1 MPTLIPTAATGA
13 TAKPMPMSYVD
24 PVLQQVE
31 ESLLEFMVGSGL
43 DGPFMADLLSD
54 MLSHERCGAALY
66 RSVAGRT
73 NNPVLRARY
82 EEFGT
87 ETVEHI
93 EILEEL
99 VASLGGNPGYVS
111 PAARATEKTGSGL
124 VEATFLL
131 GGSLDLVTREQVM
144 LEAVFL
150 AEAKD
155 QANWEGLARLA
166 QAMQPGPEQES
177 VTAATDRVKAQ
188 EDEHLL
194 WAKETRAE
202 LVSLQAAGAVSKPG
216 ATPRELIE
224 QIEGLL

>member
-1 MPTLIPTAATGA
+1 
-13 TAKPMPMSYVD
+13 
-24 PVLQQVE
+24 
-31 ESLLEFMVGSGL
+31 
-43 DGPFMADLLSD
+43 
-54 MLSHERCGAALY
+54 
-66 RSVAGRT
+66 
-73 NNPVLRARY
+73 
-82 EEFGT
+82 
-87 ETVEHI
+87 
-93 EILEEL
+93 

-111 PAARATEKTGSGL
+111 PAARATEKAGSGL

-194 WAKETRAE
+194 WAKETRAD
-202 LVSLQAAGAVSKPG
+202 LVSLQAGGAVSKAG

-224 QIEGLL
+224 QIEGLLT